1 MKRLALFLA
10 AIIAAAFLSA
20 SFPVISN
27 SSPASAAN
35 DLLAV
40 STTLNPVADAYV
52 YQSSPTTNY
61 GSATALR
68 VDGSPIQRS
77 FLRFNV
83 PLVSGTIT
91 KATLRIYA
99 NSSQSTGYT
108 VSRVASNAWSE
119 STITYG
125 NAPAIG
131 SAIGASGPAA
141 AGTWTA
147 VDVTSYVTA
156 NGTYSFALT
165 TANTTALSL
174 ASREATNKP
183 QLVIVAGSSA
193 TATPTRTAT
202 AKPSATATKVPPTAT
217 NVPPTATATMTAVP
231 PTATPAGT
239 NYQPAAPIR
248 AAFFY
253 PWFPQAWTQQGIF
266 PFTNYHPSLG
276 WYSSTDDAIID
287 TQLTLA
293 LQAHLDAFIASW
305 WGQGQHTDTAFQYIL
320 NRSERAGSPYQNM
333 RWAIYYEN
341 ESLGD
346 PSSAT
351 ILNDLQYLAAKALT
365 HPGYLKV
372 NGKPVVFVY
381 ADANDA
387 CGMADR
393 WVQAKNAFGGNV
405 YIVLKVFPG
414 YLNCASQPDSWHQYS
429 PAVGF
434 DQQGKLSAAA
444 APGFW
449 LKGQPVR
456 LVRDPVRF
464 ESDVKKVVASGAFW
478 QLITTWNEWGEGT
491 SVEPATEWGNTYID
505 ILSRNLPIP

>member
-1 MKRLALFLA
+1 MKRLSVLFA
-10 AIIAAAFLSA
+10 AIIAAAMLSA
-20 SFPVISN
+20 SLPVLGK

-35 DLLAV
+35 DLVLTSSV
-40 STTLNPVADAYV
+40 MLTPVADAHVNQAYP
-52 YQSSPTTNY
+52 STNY
-61 GSATALR
+61 GTATDVR
-68 VDGSPIQRS
+68 VDGDPLKRGY
-77 FLRFNV
+77 LRFTV
-83 PLVSGTIT
+83 AGLSGTVT
-91 KATLRIYA
+91 KATLRLFA
-99 NSSQSTGYT
+99 NSSQSSGYT
-108 VSRVASNAWSE
+108 VSRVASNSWSE

-147 VDVTSYVTA
+147 VDVTSYVTG
-156 NGTYSFALT
+156 NGAYSFALT
-165 TANTTALSL
+165 TASSTALSL

-183 QLVIVAGSSA
+183 QLVIVTGSSA
-193 TATPTRTAT
+193 TAT
-202 AKPSATATKVPPTAT
+202 AKPSPTATKVAPTAT
-217 NVPPTATATMTAVP
+217 IIPPTPTRVP

-239 NYQPAAPIR
+239 DYQPAAPIR

-287 TQLTLA
+287 KQLTLA

-320 NRSERAGSPYQNM
+320 NRSERAGSPYQKM

-341 ESLGD
+341 ESLSD

-351 ILNDLQYLAAKALT
+351 ILNDLQYLASRAFS
-365 HPGYLKV
+365 HPGYLRV

-381 ADANDA
+381 AAGNDT
-387 CGMADR
+387 CGMASR

-405 YIVLKVFPG
+405 YVVLKVFPG
-414 YLNCASQPDSWHQYS
+414 YLTCASQPDSWHQYS

-434 DQQGKLSAAA
+434 DQQGQLSSAA

-449 LKGQPVR
+449 LKGQSVR

-464 ESDVKKVVASGAFW
+464 ESDVKRVVGSGAFW